1 MSEAEGSPLPKSRGD
16 AEGSRRAI
24 TFFKRSDFSAV
35 GAARSWNKGPCPLV
49 WKYGRSESSHMKT
62 RLSVIAAVGA
72 LAVAIAAQSQLVREQ
87 SSGKSIALQDI
98 SVIPMDTERVLSHH
112 TVLVRNGKI
121 ADVGPSNS
129 VNLPPGTVVIDG
141 RDKFLMPGMADM
153 HTHVDRKAMLPLFL
167 AAGVTTVLNMG
178 TASPEFVTAA
188 RDEIRR
194 GSVVGPR
201 VLAAFMIDGPGDP
214 GPEYVALCERD
225 ARAAGSDQGRFGSPK
240 PGQATG

>member
-87 SSGKSIALQDI
+87 ASGKSIAFQDI

-153 HTHVDRKAMLPLFL
+153 HTTWTGRQCCRYSWLPESRRCSTWGRLRRNSLPPLAMRS
-167 AAGVTTVLNMG
+167 AG
-178 TASPEFVTAA
+178 A
-188 RDEIRR
+188 R
-194 GSVVGPR
+194 
-201 VLAAFMIDGPGDP
+201 L
-214 GPEYVALCERD
+214 
-225 ARAAGSDQGRFGSPK
+225 
-240 PGQATG
+240 